1 MLNRHIVIGVLLAL
15 NAGVDVFIASRF
27 GLAAINNW
35 LLIVSM
41 GLLSLAAYQVLG
53 IVEGY
58 KDEMSR

>member
-1 MLNRHIVIGVLLAL
+1 MLNRHFVVIVLLVL

-27 GLAAINNW
+27 GLASVNNW

-41 GLLSLAAYQVLG
+41 ALLSLAAYQVLG

-58 KDEMSR
+58 KDEHRV